1 MVQDPDAQPLHAG
14 ALAAHVL
21 GALEIVADLAAVG
34 VNGEWIPLHPCEFVH
49 PGVGLVEDPGH
60 PAAVGEVA
68 AERLPA
74 GHRRFAQLR
83 LILDIPDAGAYRRGG
98 AA

>member
-1 MVQDPDAQPLHAG
+1 MSDPIA
-14 ALAAHVL
+14 
-21 GALEIVADLAAVG
+21 
-34 VNGEWIPLHPCEFVH
+34 
-49 PGVGLVEDPGH
+49 
-60 PAAVGEVA
+60 PAAVNQASLSADVLVVGGGPAGAASAVYAARKGIRTGIA